1 MDRKH
6 WWIMILCCL
15 IPIVAVAAISVL
27 GVPGNSV
34 LYFGLFL
41 LCPLLHVVMMR
52 GMMDRRGERQHRRT
66 SLESERA
73 APDRE

>member
-41 LCPLLHVVMMR
+41 LCPLLHLVMMR
-52 GMMDRRGERQHRRT
+52 GMMSPQGEHQHRPT
-66 SLESERA
+66 SLESDQV

>member
-15 IPIVAVAAISVL
+15 IPIVAVAAISML

-41 LCPLLHVVMMR
+41 LCPLLHLVMMR
-52 GMMDRRGERQHRRT
+52 GMTGPQGEHQHRPT
-66 SLESERA
+66 SLESDQA

>member
-15 IPIVAVAAISVL
+15 IPVVAVAAISVL
-27 GVPGNSV
+27 GVPSNSV

-41 LCPLLHVVMMR
+41 LCPLLHLVMMR
-52 GMMDRRGERQHRRT
+52 GMISSQGEHQHRPT
-66 SLESERA
+66 SLESDQT

>member
-15 IPIVAVAAISVL
+15 IPIFAVVAIYVL
-27 GVPGNSV
+27 GVSGNSV

-41 LCPLLHVVMMR
+41 LCPLLHLVMMR
-52 GMMDRRGERQHRRT
+52 GMK
-66 SLESERA
+66 SS
-73 APDRE
+73 